1 LREVWT
7 RYGALDEIW
16 FDGGLVLNEKKK
28 ISQFIEESFFD
39 I

>member
-16 FDGGLVLNEKKK
+16 FDGGLVLNGKKK
-28 ISQFIEESFFD
+28 DFSIY
-39 I
+39 